1 MGGNPLDKGIMSEAD
16 LHQLSKEMLTLRHE
30 FETHLALEKMRL
42 EEDEKWKQHI
52 DSSFSKLSSEMTE
65 VCQIIKD
72 GKQSWKTILF
82 AGGIVV
88 SFFTFIIWAINFV
101 FQFKDTLGKI
111 FK

>member
-1 MGGNPLDKGIMSEAD
+1 MSEPD
-16 LHQLSKEMLTLRHE
+16 LHQLSKDVLQLRND

-42 EEDEKWKQHI
+42 EQDEKWKNNI
-52 DSSFSKLSSEMTE
+52 DESFKKLSLDMTE

-88 SFFTFIIWAINFV
+88 SFFTFFIWAINFIY
-101 FQFKDTLGKI
+101 QFKDTLGKL